1 MRKEY
6 TCPEADLIQV
16 QAEHQFLASIHGRRS
31 VPDAEEG
38 DTDSWGDWS

>member
-6 TCPEADLIQV
+6 TCPETDLIQV
-16 QAEHQFLASIHGRRS
+16 QAEHQFLASIQGRRS